1 MMQSEVPLLAV
12 LYVPAKHP
20 TANAA
25 PVSWTHVDVVLVRAV
40 LAVLPTEPAGTSA
53 QFDVPLLAVLYVPT

>member
-1 MMQSEVPLLAV
+1 MQFVASLPAA
-12 LYVPAKHP
+12 LYVPAKHV

-25 PVSWTHVDVVLVRAV
+25 PVSWTHVDVTLVMAL